1 MTMKGIE
8 YEIGK
13 KKKKKKKMKRRS
25 SNIIIFIC
33 NTTRNFNCLLVG
45 AT

>member
-1 MTMKGIE
+1 MKGIE
-8 YEIGK
+8 YEIG

-25 SNIIIFIC
+25 SNIIIFIY